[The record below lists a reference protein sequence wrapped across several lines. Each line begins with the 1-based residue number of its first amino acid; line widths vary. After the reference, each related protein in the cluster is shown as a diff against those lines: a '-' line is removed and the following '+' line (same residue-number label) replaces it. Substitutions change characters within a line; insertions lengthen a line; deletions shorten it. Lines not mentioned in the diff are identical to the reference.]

1 MTDRIARRPFD
12 FAQGGIPSAGAVRL
26 ASLAHHDPERSRG
39 IEGRRRQIRITMAA
53 VLVGAVVFGPG
64 AYQWVRLSVEQ
75 RRLDR
80 RLAALSAEH
89 ERLTHEQARLE
100 SDPAYVE
107 GLIRS
112 TFKLSQ
118 PGELVVPLDASSR
131 KR

>member
-1 MTDRIARRPFD
+1 MTDRIARRR
-12 FAQGGIPSAGAVRL
+12 QVQLKAGVVVL
-26 ASLAHHDPERSRG
+26 AAIL
-39 IEGRRRQIRITMAA
+39 
-53 VLVGAVVFGPG
+53 FGPG

-80 RLAALSAEH
+80 RLAALSAEQA
-89 ERLTHEQARLE
+89 RLTIEQGRLE
-100 SDPAYVE
+100 SDSAYVE